1 VKQVYTIELIES
13 LGRTAATRL
22 AELGYRNVEVRIGD
36 GYAGWPE
43 RAPFDGIVVTAAAPQ
58 VPAALVAQLKPGAR
72 MVIPVVESGG
82 VQYLKVLVKR
92 GDGGYD
98 EQRVLPV
105 RFVPLVPGKK

>member
-1 VKQVYTIELIES
+1 M
-13 LGRTAATRL
+13 
-22 AELGYRNVEVRIGD
+22 RIGD

-72 MVIPVVESGG
+72 MVIPVGESGG
-82 VQYLKVLVKR
+82 LQYLKVLVKR
-92 GDGGYD
+92 ADGGYD
-98 EQRVLPV
+98 EQRVLAV